1 MQRFNSTIKI
11 KPCKCGCGKPK
22 KLGLNGYAKI
32 ECVPQEI
39 KDADPEKYKRSHIT
53 NRNKVN
59 LNNLSKKVKT
69 YAEEKNALKSPK
81 NSLKLLLLECDS
93 LFSNY
98 IRDRDADEKNT
109 LTCYCCGKKGLK
121 TDRVDKEDPKS
132 DFLFNCGH
140 FVSRAIYSLR
150 FDEFN
155 CSTIDNY
162 CNLDMHMNPK
172 GKAYQQFRTKL
183 VSELGEEKVQWMEKQ
198 KYVINKLTHSD
209 LESIIEKYKKV

>member
-1 MQRFNSTIKI
+1 MQMFNSTIKQ
-11 KPCKCGCGKPK
+11 KKCKCSDDCDKFPT
-22 KLGLNGYAKI
+22 LGWKGYFSGHAT
-32 ECVPQEI
+32 QEL
-39 KDADPEKYKRSHIT
+39 KEKQTVRSVA
-53 NRNKVN
+53 NRNRHN
-59 LNNLSKKVKT
+59 LSNLSKKVKT
-69 YAEEKNALKSPK
+69 YAEEKNALKTPK

-132 DFLFNCGH
+132 DFLFNCLH
-140 FVSRAIYSLR
+140 FVSRTIYSLR
-150 FDEFN
+150 FDDIHN
-155 CSTIDNY
+155 ARTGCCY
-162 CNLDMHMNPK
+162 CNEKMHSQPK
-172 GKAYQQFRTKL
+172 GKEYQIFRQKL
-183 VSELGEEKVQWMEKQ
+183 VIEFGEEKVQWMEKQ